1 MYFEIYTFIRI
12 IDIERYLG
20 YILTKDDPQGRC

>member
-12 IDIERYLG
+12 IDIELYLG
-20 YILTKDDPQGRC
+20 YILTMDDPQGRC